1 MINDTTQKMNRSL
14 LIGIIATIA
23 LFSGIAIYFYLNNIK
38 IKNRPAIEAVPADA
52 FIILQSKD
60 INTSWG
66 LLGKSTLWADL
77 KANPKVANLHQ
88 QLEKTFK
95 IIADNETLK
104 EVLEDNTTAI
114 SLHNSGNN
122 LGLLAV
128 AETGEQIELTDVV
141 NYLTKALNAK
151 ATPRSFEKTPVYD
164 FTDAMGNVLF
174 TISYR
179 DQLLLCAADGALVEE
194 SLRKLKY
201 NLPNNTKGLT
211 QAHLMAETSADV
223 NLFINYQKLPLL
235 ANLFT
240 KPEYYNI
247 LGYLKGF
254 ANWSML
260 DVELQNEQFK
270 LSGVTFTDD
279 SVFQFLDLFKNQT
292 PKPLQLQK
300 YMPKNTALAFQMGF
314 SDYLKFNSELN
325 EYLQVH
331 KKGDVY
337 NSFADSLENRYD
349 IDLTQNIINFID
361 GEASLVMTEPAG
373 SDFSNNL
380 AAFIRFKDPAGMSA
394 ALKNIIQSM
403 NRKGETDS
411 VSYYHQGLEI
421 ERIKLGN
428 FLKLYYGEIMENI
441 YSPYYIQLD
450 DVFVFAND
458 VNTLKYIIDQYKLG
472 STLANDEKFKAYE
485 KDFAVNNN
493 VSIFISPTRNFLL
506 PTNFVT
512 DSFFSTLNTYQYD
525 FKKFEFFSIQYS
537 NTNNKAFYTQVSYKF
552 NNVNTNETQLLWASK
567 LDTIFDV
574 APQVVYNSDVKQ
586 NVIFVQDINNTLYCL
601 STTGNLI
608 WRSKLNG
615 KLIGNFEVIDAQ
627 KNGSTCYLFSTDKQA
642 NLIDAKG
649 VSLYNYPIRYPGK
662 AILPFTLADFYD
674 DSSMQFFVPLE
685 NNRIV
690 GYALNGKPLQGW
702 MPKVLEQKVNAPIG
716 LIKQGT
722 KRLVYTTDIKGKL
735 CLFDNKGKNIKI
747 TTAFN
752 ALLFEYITQT
762 DSTTLNFNAFDTS
775 GQVYGIKFDS
785 MYTQIGE
792 PTAVT
797 KFEIFNTITTKTD
810 LVTGNRFYL
819 AQTSNSWALYGANF
833 KKVTGKTFT
842 DSIPPLNYFTTDASG
857 KVMLA
862 NFQKQQ
868 SEYYWYNMSGGLYID
883 FPIKGWTPF
892 NTANLMMD
900 KGNYLIGGDQ
910 SNNIFVYKLK

>member
-1 MINDTTQKMNRSL
+1 MINDHYSKMNRSL

-52 FIILQSKD
+52 FVILQAKD
-60 INTSWG
+60 INKSWNS
-66 LLGKSTLWADL
+66 LGKSTLWADL
-77 KANPKVANLHQ
+77 KANPIVAKLNK
-88 QLEKTFK
+88 QLEETFN
-95 IIADNETLK
+95 IISHDEDLK
-104 EVLEDNTTAI
+104 EILEDNTTAL
-114 SLHNSGNN
+114 SLHNISNN
-122 LGLLAV
+122 LGVLAV
-128 AETGEQIELTDVV
+128 VETGKPIELSDVA
-141 NYLTKALNAK
+141 NFLSKKLNAK
-151 ATPRSFEKTPVYD
+151 ATPRSFDKTPVYD
-164 FTDAMGNVLF
+164 FTDAQGNTLF

-179 DQLLLCAADGALVEE
+179 DQLLLCAADGSLVEE
-194 SLRKLKY
+194 SIRKLKY
-201 NLPNNTKGLT
+201 NLPNPTKGLT

-223 NLFINYQKLPLL
+223 NLFVNYQKLPLL
-235 ANLFT
+235 GNLFS
-240 KPEYYNI
+240 KSEYYNI
-247 LGYLKGF
+247 LAYIKGF

-260 DVELQNEQFK
+260 DVQLNDDRFK

-300 YMPKNTALAFQMGF
+300 YMPKNTAMAFQMGF

-331 KKGDVY
+331 KKGDLY
-337 NSFADSLENRYD
+337 NSFSDSIENRYD
-349 IDLTQNIINFID
+349 IDITQNVLNYID

-373 SDFSNNL
+373 SDFYNNL
-380 AAFIRFKDPAGMSA
+380 TAFIRFKDPAGMAA
-394 ALKNIIQSM
+394 ALKNIIQAM

-411 VSYYHQGLEI
+411 VSYYHQGIEI

-428 FLKLYYGEIMENI
+428 FLKLYYGEIMEHI
-441 YSPYYIQLD
+441 YSPYYVQLD
-450 DVFVFAND
+450 DIFVFAND
-458 VNTLKYIIDQYKLG
+458 VNNLKYIIDQYKSG
-472 STLANDEKFKAYE
+472 NTLANDEKYKTYE
-485 KDFAVNNN
+485 KDLAVNNN

-506 PTNFVT
+506 PTTFVN

-525 FKKFEFFSIQYS
+525 FKKFEFFSIQFS
-537 NTNNKAFYTQVSYKF
+537 NTNNKAFYTQVSYKY

-567 LDTIFDV
+567 LDTVFDI
-574 APQVVYNSDVKQ
+574 APQVVYNSELKQ

-601 STTGNLI
+601 GTTGNLI

-615 KLIGNFEVIDAQ
+615 KLVGNFHTIDAQ
-627 KNGSTCYLFSTDKQA
+627 KNGSSCYLFSTDKQA

-662 AILPFTLADFYD
+662 AILPFTVADFYD
-674 DSSMQFFVPLE
+674 DSTQQFFVPLE

-702 MPKVLEQKVNAPIG
+702 MPKVMEHKANAPIS
-716 LIKQGT
+716 LIKQGS
-722 KRLVYTTDIKGKL
+722 KRMVYTTDIKGNL
-735 CLFDNKGKNIKI
+735 CLFDIKGKNIKFNN
-747 TTAFN
+747 TLTAN
-752 ALLFEYITQT
+752 LFEYVTNV
-762 DSTTLNFNAFDTS
+762 DSSVLNFNAFDTS
-775 GQVYGIKFDS
+775 GKVLQVTLDS
-785 MYTQIGE
+785 LYKTIGE
-792 PTAVT
+792 PKIVAQ
-797 KFEIFNTITTKTD
+797 FEAFNQITTQND
-810 LVTGNRFYL
+810 LVTNNKFYL
-819 AQTSNSWALYGANF
+819 TETQTSWVLYSSDL
-833 KKVTGKTFT
+833 KKIAGKTHNDT
-842 DSIPPLNYFTTDASG
+842 IPQRNYFTLDAVG

-868 SEYYWYNMSGGLYID
+868 SEYYWYNMKGALYID

-910 SNNIFVYKLK
+910 LNNIFVYKLK

>member
-1 MINDTTQKMNRSL
+1 MINDHYSKMNRSL

-38 IKNRPAIEAVPADA
+38 IKNRPAVEAIPADA
-52 FIILQSKD
+52 YIILQTKD
-60 INTSWG
+60 INKSWN

-77 KANPKVANLHQ
+77 KANPAMAKLNK
-88 QLEKTFK
+88 QLEETFN
-95 IIADNETLK
+95 IISHDDDLK
-104 EVLEDNTTAI
+104 EILEDNTTAL
-114 SLHNSGNN
+114 SLHNISNN
-122 LGLLAV
+122 LGVLAV
-128 AETGEQIELTDVV
+128 VETGKPIELSDVA
-141 NYLTKALNAK
+141 NFLSKKLNAK
-151 ATPRSFEKTPVYD
+151 ATPRNFDKTPVYD
-164 FTDAMGNVLF
+164 FTDAQGNTLF

-179 DQLLLCAADGALVEE
+179 DQLLLCAADGSLVEE
-194 SLRKLKY
+194 SIRKLKY
-201 NLPNNTKGLT
+201 NLPNPTKGLS

-235 ANLFT
+235 GNLFT
-240 KPEYYNI
+240 KSEYYNI
-247 LGYLKGF
+247 LAYLKGF
-254 ANWSML
+254 ANWTML
-260 DVELQNEQFK
+260 DVQLNDDRFK

-300 YMPKNTALAFQMGF
+300 YMPKNTAMAFQMGF
-314 SDYLKFNSELN
+314 SDYLKFNTELN

-331 KKGDVY
+331 KKGDLY
-337 NSFADSLENRYD
+337 TSFSDSVENRYD
-349 IDLTQNIINFID
+349 IDITQSILNYID

-373 SDFSNNL
+373 SDFHNNL
-380 AAFIRFKDPAGMSA
+380 TAFIRFKDPAGMAA
-394 ALKNIIQSM
+394 ALKNIIQAMS
-403 NRKGETDS
+403 RKGETDS
-411 VSYYHQGLEI
+411 VSYYHQGIEI

-428 FLKLYYGEIMENI
+428 FLKLYYGEIMEHI

-450 DVFVFAND
+450 DIFVFAND

-472 STLANDEKFKAYE
+472 NTLANDEKYKTFE
-485 KDFAVNNN
+485 SDLAVNNN

-525 FKKFEFFSIQYS
+525 FKKFEFFSIQFS
-537 NTNNKAFYTQVSYKF
+537 NTNNKAFYTQVSYKY

-567 LDTIFDV
+567 LDTIFDI
-574 APQVVYNSDVKQ
+574 APQVVYNSDLKQ

-601 STTGNLI
+601 NTNGNLI

-615 KLIGNFEVIDAQ
+615 KLIGTFHTIDAQ
-627 KNGSTCYLFSTDKQA
+627 KNGSSCYLFSTDKQA

-662 AILPFTLADFYD
+662 AILPITIADFYD
-674 DSSMQFFVPLE
+674 DSTLQLFVPLE

-702 MPKVLEQKVNAPIG
+702 MPKVMEHKANAPIQ
-716 LIKQGT
+716 LIKLGV
-722 KRLVYTTDIKGKL
+722 KRMVYTTDIKGNL
-735 CLFDNKGKNIKI
+735 CLFDNKGKNIKLNI
-747 TTAFN
+747 ALTAN
-752 ALLFEYITQT
+752 LFEYVTNV
-762 DSTTLNFNAFDTS
+762 DSSVLNFNAFDTS
-775 GQVYGIKFDS
+775 GKILQLTLDSVYK
-785 MYTQIGE
+785 TIGE
-792 PTAVT
+792 PKVVNQ
-797 KFEIFNTITTKTD
+797 FEALNHITTQND
-810 LVTGNRFYL
+810 LVTNNKFYL
-819 AQTSNSWALYGANF
+819 TETQTSWALYGSDL
-833 KKVTGKTFT
+833 KKIAGKTHNDT
-842 DSIPPLNYFTTDASG
+842 IPQRNYFTLDAVG

-868 SEYYWYNMSGGLYID
+868 SEYYWYNMKGALYID

-900 KGNYLIGGDQ
+900 RGNYLIGGDQ
-910 SNNIFVYKLK
+910 LNNIFVYKLK